1 MKIATVLRPLIA
13 AAVVTTL
20 VAAVGGGLL
29 RAGGAGAAWLAASD
43 TLLRAAGVHA
53 ALMLSGFLGTVI
65 SIERAVA
72 LKRAWAFGAPL
83 CAVLGA
89 LALLGG
95 AATVG
100 AALLVVASTVFVAV
114 NLRLV
119 ALQRAPHTALL
130 AVGALAWL
138 AGNLLFA
145 SGRNGSATL
154 AAWFAFPVLTIAAER
169 LEMTRLMRRHAAAA
183 PAMALAVLLLLAGVA
198 VSAVDVALGSA
209 LYGVALMALALWL
222 GVYDIA
228 RRTVRARGLTR
239 YMALCLLAGYAWLA
253 LAGLAWL
260 GMAFGC
266 PGRDIAMHALGLGF
280 IVGMVM
286 AHAPVILPAV
296 ARVKLLFGPWFY
308 APLLLLQ
315 VSLALR
321 LADPAW
327 RAAGA
332 WGNAL
337 ALALFIATVA
347 GSAIAWRRRG
357 PPGHPPKPSKPYL
370 RVLSRDGGGV

>member
-1 MKIATVLRPLIA
+1 MAIRTATVLRPLLA
-13 AAVVTTL
+13 MAVMTTL
-20 VAAVGGGLL
+20 VAAVAGGLL
-29 RAGGAGAAWLAASD
+29 RAGGPGSVWLADSE
-43 TLLRAAGVHA
+43 TLGRAAGVHA
-53 ALMLSGFLGTVI
+53 ALMLSGFLGSVI

-72 LKRAWAFGAPL
+72 LKRAWSFGAPL
-83 CAVLGA
+83 CALLGA

-95 AATVG
+95 AATAG
-100 AALLVVASTVFVAV
+100 AALLVVASAVFVGV

-130 AVGALAWL
+130 LVGALAWL

-145 SGRNGSATL
+145 AGRNGTATL

-183 PAMALAVLLLLAGVA
+183 PAMALGVLLLLGGAA
-198 VSAVDVALGSA
+198 VSVVDVALGSA
-209 LYGVALMALALWL
+209 LYGVALMGLALWL

-239 YMALCLLAGYAWLA
+239 YMALCLLAGYAWLG

-308 APLLLLQ
+308 APLGLLQ

-337 ALALFIATVA
+337 ALALFVATVA

-357 PPGHPPKPSKPYL
+357 RDGRPPEPYL
-370 RVLSRDGGGV
+370 RVLSSDGGGV

>member
-1 MKIATVLRPLIA
+1 MNAATVLRPLVA

-20 VAAVGGGLL
+20 VAAVAGGLL
-29 RAGGAGAAWLAASD
+29 RAGSPGSAALAGSD
-43 TLLRAAGVHA
+43 ALLRAASAHA
-53 ALMLSGFLGTVI
+53 ALMLSGFLGAVI

-72 LKRAWAFGAPL
+72 LKRPWAFAAPL
-83 CAVLGA
+83 GAVAGA
-89 LALLGG
+89 LALLAG
-95 AATVG
+95 AGATG
-100 AALLVVASTVFVAV
+100 AVLLVAASLVFVGV

-119 ALQRAPHTALL
+119 ALQRAPHTVLL
-130 AVGALAWL
+130 GVAALAWL

-145 SGRNGSATL
+145 AGLNGTATL

-169 LEMTRLMRRHAAAA
+169 LEMTRLMRRHAVAG
-183 PAMALAVLLLLAGVA
+183 PAMALLVALLLAGVA
-198 VSAVDVALGSA
+198 VAVHDVALGSVMYGGA
-209 LYGVALMALALWL
+209 LTGLAVWL

-228 RRTVRARGLTR
+228 RRTVKARGLTR
-239 YMALCLLAGYAWLA
+239 YMALCLLAGYGWLGF
-253 LAGLAWL
+253 AGLAWV

-296 ARVKLLFGPWFY
+296 ARVKLLLGPWFY
-308 APLLLLQ
+308 VPLLLLQ
-315 VSLALR
+315 VTLAVR

-332 WGNAL
+332 LGNAL
-337 ALALFIATVA
+337 ALALFVATVA

-357 PPGHPPKPSKPYL
+357 PRGRDRYL
-370 RVLSRDGGGV
+370 RVLSSDGGGV